1 MASFREQMQRLADS
15 IARSRDERKAFL
27 DKNQKECTRKR
38 RELKDQR
45 MKTRL
50 ELAKDA
56 KSLTKQLS
64 EFKRHNQKT
73 VERTLRDLR
82 TIRVKTA
89 KNAKAFLRQEV
100 IKNRRDI
107 SRLLRQNKNDRMR
120 AARQQYRASATT
132 LQCVRSQ
139 VQRIRVETNR
149 MTKSW
154 SRDRNDARQ
163 IWQRLQSSFG
173 VRRDSSS
180 VSRITAAPAVFVAST
195 GSVPVSE
202 SVSQRP
208 NVLPVPPSM
217 TSQGVSSA
225 MKI

>member
-139 VQRIRVETNR
+139 VQRIRVETHR
-149 MTKSW
+149 MTKCW

-173 VRRDSSS
+173 VRRDSSF
-180 VSRITAAPAVFVAST
+180 VSRVIAAHAVFVAST
-195 GSVPVSE
+195 GPVPVSE

-208 NVLPVPPSM
+208 SVLPVPPSM

>member
-45 MKTRL
+45 TKTRS
-50 ELAKDA
+50 ELARDA
-56 KSLTKQLS
+56 KSLTKQLT
-64 EFKRHNQKT
+64 EFRRHNQKT

-89 KNAKAFLRQEV
+89 RNAKAFLRQEV
-100 IKNRRDI
+100 IKNKRDI
-107 SRLLRQNKNDRMR
+107 ARLLRQNKSDRTR

-163 IWQRLQSSFG
+163 IWQRLQSNLG
-173 VRRDSSS
+173 VRRDSSFG
-180 VSRITAAPAVFVAST
+180 SRAIAASPLFVASP
-195 GSVPVSE
+195 GPSPASE
-202 SVSQRP
+202 AVSQRP
-208 NVLPVPPSM
+208 SVLPMPPSI

-225 MKI
+225 MNV

>member
-27 DKNQKECTRKR
+27 DKNQKECTRKK
-38 RELKDQR
+38 RELKEQR
-45 MKTRL
+45 IKTRS
-50 ELAKDA
+50 ELATDA
-56 KSLTKQLS
+56 RSLNKQLT
-64 EFKRHNQKT
+64 EFRRHNQKT

-82 TIRVKTA
+82 TIRA
-89 KNAKAFLRQEV
+89 KSARNAKAFLRQEV
-100 IKNRRDI
+100 IKNKREI
-107 SRLLRQNKNDRMR
+107 ARLLRQNKNDRSR

-163 IWQRLQSSFG
+163 IWQRLQSRSG
-173 VRRDSSS
+173 MRRDMNYG
-180 VSRITAAPAVFVAST
+180 SRAIAVPPLIVASPEP
-195 GSVPVSE
+195 VPVSE
-202 SVSQRP
+202 AVSQRP
-208 NVLPVPPSM
+208 SVLPVPPSM
-217 TSQGVSSA
+217 ISQGISSA
-225 MKI
+225 MSI